1 MLKIFFFLLFSCG
14 INAQQLESLKIL
26 KIKHDSIETQL
37 KLKYKEEIKGKSDSE
52 ISEIYY
58 KNLLSRRKNNRER
71 FNHYFSAVQTFLE
84 NQKMIG
90 PSPEAAQQEIPDKTA
105 NYSQGFPALYKEV
118 HDFIKSQYQDR
129 LDEFFTKSAKIHF
142 IVQNDDSLY
151 IEKVEGSEKEFNDLA
166 LLAFLMTSGKWE
178 SAFQRGS
185 NVKSKFVLPV
195 KFVVEE

>member
-14 INAQQLESLKIL
+14 INAQQLESLKTL
-26 KIKHDSIETQL
+26 KAKHDSIETQL
-37 KLKYKEEIKGKSDSE
+37 KLKHQEEIKGKSDSE

-58 KNLLSRRKNNRER
+58 QNLLSRRKNNRER
-71 FNHYFSAVQTFLE
+71 FNHYFSVVQTYLE
-84 NQKMIG
+84 TQKLID

-118 HDFIKSQYQDR
+118 HDFIKNQYQDR
-129 LDEFFTKSAKIHF
+129 LDEYFTKSAKIHF
-142 IVQNDDSLY
+142 IVQNDHSLY
-151 IEKVEGSEKEFNDLA
+151 IEKVEGTEKEFNDLA
-166 LLAFLMTSGKWE
+166 LLAFLMTTGKWE
-178 SAFQRGS
+178 SAFQRGM

>member
-1 MLKIFFFLLFSCG
+1 MKVFFFFLLFSCG
-14 INAQQLESLKIL
+14 INAQQLESLKTL
-26 KIKHDSIETQL
+26 KAKHDSIETQL
-37 KLKYKEEIKGKSDSE
+37 KLKHQEEIKGKSDSE

-58 KNLLSRRKNNRER
+58 QNLLSRRKNNRER
-71 FNHYFSAVQTFLE
+71 FNHYFSVVQTYLDT
-84 NQKMIG
+84 QKLIG
-90 PSPEAAQQEIPDKTA
+90 PSPEATQQEIPDKAA

-142 IVQNDDSLY
+142 IVQNDHSLY
-151 IEKVEGSEKEFNDLA
+151 IEKVEGTEKEFNDLA

-178 SAFQRGS
+178 SAFQRGM

>member
-14 INAQQLESLKIL
+14 INAQQLESLKTL
-26 KIKHDSIETQL
+26 KAKHDSIETQL
-37 KLKYKEEIKGKSDSE
+37 KLKHQEEIKGKSDSE

-58 KNLLSRRKNNRER
+58 QNLLSRRKNNRER
-71 FNHYFSAVQTFLE
+71 LDHYFSAVQTFLE
-84 NQKMIG
+84 NQKLIG
-90 PSPEAAQQEIPDKTA
+90 PSQEAAQQEIPDKTA

-118 HDFIKSQYQDR
+118 HDFIKNQYQDR

-142 IVQNDDSLY
+142 IVQNDHSLY
-151 IEKVEGSEKEFNDLA
+151 IEKVERTEKEFNDLA

-178 SAFQRGS
+178 SAFQRGT

>member
-14 INAQQLESLKIL
+14 INAQQLESLKTL
-26 KIKHDSIETQL
+26 KAKHDSIETQL
-37 KLKYKEEIKGKSDSE
+37 KLKHQEEIKGKSDSE

-58 KNLLSRRKNNRER
+58 QNLLSRRKNNRER
-71 FNHYFSAVQTFLE
+71 FNHYFSVVQTYLDT
-84 NQKMIG
+84 QKLIG
-90 PSPEAAQQEIPDKTA
+90 PSPEATQQEIPDKTA

-142 IVQNDDSLY
+142 IVQNDHSLY

-166 LLAFLMTSGKWE
+166 LLAFLMTTGKWE
-178 SAFQRGS
+178 SAFQRGM

>member
-1 MLKIFFFLLFSCG
+1 MKVFFLFLLFSCG

-26 KIKHDSIETQL
+26 KAKHDSIETQL

-52 ISEIYY
+52 ISKIYY
-58 KNLLSRRKNNRER
+58 QNLLSRRKNNRER
-71 FNHYFSAVQTFLE
+71 FNQYFSVVQTYLE
-84 NQKMIG
+84 NQKLIG
-90 PSPEAAQQEIPDKTA
+90 PSPEVAQQEIPDKTA
-105 NYSQGFPALYKEV
+105 NYSQGFPVLYKEV

-142 IVQNDDSLY
+142 IVQNDHSLY
-151 IEKVEGSEKEFNDLA
+151 IEKVEGTEKEFNDLA
-166 LLAFLMTSGKWE
+166 LLAFLMTTGKWE
-178 SAFQRGS
+178 SAFQRGM

>member
-14 INAQQLESLKIL
+14 INAQQLESLKTL
-26 KIKHDSIETQL
+26 KAKHDSIETQL
-37 KLKYKEEIKGKSDSE
+37 KLKHQEEIKGKSDSE

-58 KNLLSRRKNNRER
+58 QNLLSRRKNNRER

-142 IVQNDDSLY
+142 IVQNDHSLY

-178 SAFQRGS
+178 SAFQSGS

>member
-14 INAQQLESLKIL
+14 INAQQLESLKTL
-26 KIKHDSIETQL
+26 KAKHDSIETQL
-37 KLKYKEEIKGKSDSE
+37 KLKHQEEIKGKSDSE

-58 KNLLSRRKNNRER
+58 QNLLSRSKNNRER
-71 FNHYFSAVQTFLE
+71 LDHYFSVVQTYLE
-84 NQKMIG
+84 TQKLIG
-90 PSPEAAQQEIPDKTA
+90 SSPEAAQQEIPDKAA

-118 HDFIKSQYQDR
+118 HDFIKNQYQDR

-142 IVQNDDSLY
+142 IVQNDHSLY
-151 IEKVEGSEKEFNDLA
+151 IEKVEGTEKEFNDLA
-166 LLAFLMTSGKWE
+166 LLAFLMTTGKWE
-178 SAFQRGS
+178 SAFQRGM

>member
-26 KIKHDSIETQL
+26 KTKHDSIETQL
-37 KLKYKEEIKGKSDSE
+37 KLKHQEEIKGKSDSE

-58 KNLLSRRKNNRER
+58 QNLLSRRKNNRER

-84 NQKMIG
+84 NQKLIG
-90 PSPEAAQQEIPDKTA
+90 PSPEAAQQEIPDKAA

-118 HDFIKSQYQDR
+118 HDFIKNRYQDR
-129 LDEFFTKSAKIHF
+129 LDEYFTKSAKIHF
-142 IVQNDDSLY
+142 IVQNDHSLY
-151 IEKVEGSEKEFNDLA
+151 IEKVEGTEKEFNDLA
-166 LLAFLMTSGKWE
+166 LLAFLMTTGKWE
-178 SAFQRGS
+178 SAFQRGM

>member
-14 INAQQLESLKIL
+14 INAQQLESLKTL
-26 KIKHDSIETQL
+26 KTKHDSIETQL
-37 KLKYKEEIKGKSDSE
+37 KLKHQEEIKGKSDSE

-58 KNLLSRRKNNRER
+58 QNLLSRRKNNRER
-71 FNHYFSAVQTFLE
+71 FNHYFSVVQTYLE
-84 NQKMIG
+84 TQKLIG
-90 PSPEAAQQEIPDKTA
+90 PSQEAAQQEIPDKTA

-142 IVQNDDSLY
+142 IVQNDHSLY
-151 IEKVEGSEKEFNDLA
+151 IEKVEGTEKEFNDLA
-166 LLAFLMTSGKWE
+166 LLAFLMTTGKWE
-178 SAFQRGS
+178 SAFQRGM

>member
-14 INAQQLESLKIL
+14 INAQQLESLKTL
-26 KIKHDSIETQL
+26 KAKHDSLETQL
-37 KLKYKEEIKGKSDSE
+37 KLKYQEEIKGKSESE

-58 KNLLSRRKNNRER
+58 QNLLSRRKNNRER

-84 NQKMIG
+84 NQKLIG
-90 PSPEAAQQEIPDKTA
+90 PTPEAAQQEIPDKTA

-118 HDFIKSQYQDR
+118 HDFIKNRYQDR

-142 IVQNDDSLY
+142 IVQNDHSLY
-151 IEKVEGSEKEFNDLA
+151 IEKVEGTEKEFNDLA
-166 LLAFLMTSGKWE
+166 LLAFLMTTGKWE
-178 SAFQRGS
+178 SAFQRGT

>member
-14 INAQQLESLKIL
+14 INAQQLESLKTL
-26 KIKHDSIETQL
+26 KAKHDSIETQL
-37 KLKYKEEIKGKSDSE
+37 KLKHQEEIKGKSDSE

-58 KNLLSRRKNNRER
+58 QNLLSRRKNNRER

-118 HDFIKSQYQDR
+118 HDFIKNRYQDR

-142 IVQNDDSLY
+142 IVQNDHSLY
-151 IEKVEGSEKEFNDLA
+151 IEKVEGTEKEFNDLA
-166 LLAFLMTSGKWE
+166 LLAFLMTTGKWE
-178 SAFQRGS
+178 SAFQRGM

>member
-14 INAQQLESLKIL
+14 INAQQLESLKTL
-26 KIKHDSIETQL
+26 KAKHDSIETQL
-37 KLKYKEEIKGKSDSE
+37 KLKHQEEIKGKSDSE

-58 KNLLSRRKNNRER
+58 QNLLSRRKNNRER

-118 HDFIKSQYQDR
+118 HDFIKNQYQDR

-142 IVQNDDSLY
+142 IVQNDHSLY
-151 IEKVEGSEKEFNDLA
+151 IEKVEGTEKEFNDLA
-166 LLAFLMTSGKWE
+166 LLAFLMTTGKWE
-178 SAFQRGS
+178 SAFQSGS

>member
-14 INAQQLESLKIL
+14 INAQQLESLKTL
-26 KIKHDSIETQL
+26 KAKHDSIETQL
-37 KLKYKEEIKGKSDSE
+37 KLKHQEEIKGKSEAE

-58 KNLLSRRKNNRER
+58 QNLLSRRKNNRER
-71 FNHYFSAVQTFLE
+71 LDHYFSAVQTYLE
-84 NQKMIG
+84 TQKLIG
-90 PSPEAAQQEIPDKTA
+90 PSPEEAQQEIPDKTA
-105 NYSQGFPALYKEV
+105 NYSHGFPALYKEV

-142 IVQNDDSLY
+142 IVQNDHSLY
-151 IEKVEGSEKEFNDLA
+151 IEKVEGTEKEFNDLA
-166 LLAFLMTSGKWE
+166 LLAFLITTGKWE
-178 SAFQRGS
+178 SAFQRGM

>member
-14 INAQQLESLKIL
+14 INAQQLESLKTL
-26 KIKHDSIETQL
+26 KAKHDSIETQL
-37 KLKYKEEIKGKSDSE
+37 KLKHQEEIKGKSDSE

-58 KNLLSRRKNNRER
+58 QNLLSRRKNNRER

-118 HDFIKSQYQDR
+118 HDFIKNQYQDR
-129 LDEFFTKSAKIHF
+129 LDDYFSKSAKIHF
-142 IVQNDDSLY
+142 IVQNDHSLY
-151 IEKVEGSEKEFNDLA
+151 IEKVEGTEKEFNDLA
-166 LLAFLMTSGKWE
+166 LLAFLMTTGKWE
-178 SAFQRGS
+178 SAFQRGM

>member
-37 KLKYKEEIKGKSDSE
+37 KLKYQEEIKGKSDSE

-58 KNLLSRRKNNRER
+58 QNLLSRRKNNRER

-118 HDFIKSQYQDR
+118 HDFIKNRYQDR

-142 IVQNDDSLY
+142 IVQNDHSLY

-166 LLAFLMTSGKWE
+166 LLAFLMTTGKWE
-178 SAFQRGS
+178 SAFQRGM

>member
-26 KIKHDSIETQL
+26 KAKHDSIETQL
-37 KLKYKEEIKGKSDSE
+37 KLKYQEEIKGKSDSE

-58 KNLLSRRKNNRER
+58 QNLLSRRKNNRER

-118 HDFIKSQYQDR
+118 HDFIKNQYQDR

-142 IVQNDDSLY
+142 IVQNDHSLY
-151 IEKVEGSEKEFNDLA
+151 IEKVEGTEKEFNDLA
-166 LLAFLMTSGKWE
+166 LLAFLMTTGKWE
-178 SAFQRGS
+178 SAFQRGT

>member
-14 INAQQLESLKIL
+14 INAQQLESLKTL
-26 KIKHDSIETQL
+26 KAKHDSIETQL
-37 KLKYKEEIKGKSDSE
+37 KLKYQEEIKGKSEAE

-58 KNLLSRRKNNRER
+58 QNLLSRRKNNRER
-71 FNHYFSAVQTFLE
+71 FNYYFSAVQTFLE
-84 NQKMIG
+84 NQKLIE
-90 PSPEAAQQEIPDKTA
+90 PSQEAAQQEIPDKTA

-118 HDFIKSQYQDR
+118 HDFIKNQYQDR
-129 LDEFFTKSAKIHF
+129 LDEYFTKSAKIHF
-142 IVQNDDSLY
+142 IVQNDHSLY
-151 IEKVEGSEKEFNDLA
+151 IEKVEGTEKEFNDLA

-178 SAFQRGS
+178 SAFQRGM

>member
-1 MLKIFFFLLFSCG
+1 MLKIFFLLLFSCG
-14 INAQQLESLKIL
+14 INAQQLESLKTL
-26 KIKHDSIETQL
+26 KAKHDSIETQL
-37 KLKYKEEIKGKSDSE
+37 KLKHQEEIKGKSDSE

-58 KNLLSRRKNNRER
+58 QNLLSRRKNNRER

-84 NQKMIG
+84 NQKLIG
-90 PSPEAAQQEIPDKTA
+90 PSPEAAQQEIPDKAA

-142 IVQNDDSLY
+142 IVQNDHSLY

-166 LLAFLMTSGKWE
+166 LLAFLMTTGKWE
-178 SAFQRGS
+178 SAFQRGM

>member
-14 INAQQLESLKIL
+14 INAQQLESLKTL
-26 KIKHDSIETQL
+26 KAKHDSIETQL
-37 KLKYKEEIKGKSDSE
+37 KLKYQEEIKGKSESE

-58 KNLLSRRKNNRER
+58 QNLLSRRKNNRER

-118 HDFIKSQYQDR
+118 HDFIKNQYQDR
-129 LDEFFTKSAKIHF
+129 LDEYFTKSAKIHF
-142 IVQNDDSLY
+142 IVQNDHSLY
-151 IEKVEGSEKEFNDLA
+151 IEKVEGTEKEFNDLA
-166 LLAFLMTSGKWE
+166 LLAFLMTTGKWE
-178 SAFQRGS
+178 SAFQRGM

>member
-14 INAQQLESLKIL
+14 INAQQLESLKTL
-26 KIKHDSIETQL
+26 KAKHDSIETQL
-37 KLKYKEEIKGKSDSE
+37 KLKHQEEIKGKSDSE

-58 KNLLSRRKNNRER
+58 QNLLSRRKNNRER

-84 NQKMIG
+84 TQKLIG
-90 PSPEAAQQEIPDKTA
+90 PSPEAAQQEIPDKAA

-118 HDFIKSQYQDR
+118 HDFIKNRYQDR
-129 LDEFFTKSAKIHF
+129 LDEYFTKSAKIHF
-142 IVQNDDSLY
+142 IVQNDHSLY
-151 IEKVEGSEKEFNDLA
+151 IEKVEGTEKEFNDLA
-166 LLAFLMTSGKWE
+166 LLAFLMTTGKWE
-178 SAFQRGS
+178 SAFQRGM

>member
-26 KIKHDSIETQL
+26 KAKHDSIETQL
-37 KLKYKEEIKGKSDSE
+37 KLKHQEEIKGKSDSE

-58 KNLLSRRKNNRER
+58 QNLLSRSKNNRER
-71 FNHYFSAVQTFLE
+71 FNQYFSAVQTFLE
-84 NQKMIG
+84 NQKLIG
-90 PSPEAAQQEIPDKTA
+90 PTPEAAQQEIPDKTA
-105 NYSQGFPALYKEV
+105 NYSHGFPALYKEV
-118 HDFIKSQYQDR
+118 HDFIKNRYQDR
-129 LDEFFTKSAKIHF
+129 LDEYFTKSAKIHF
-142 IVQNDDSLY
+142 IVQNDHSLY
-151 IEKVEGSEKEFNDLA
+151 IEKVEGTEKEFNDLA

-178 SAFQRGS
+178 SAFQRGM

>member
-14 INAQQLESLKIL
+14 INAQQLESLKTL
-26 KIKHDSIETQL
+26 KAKHDSIETQL
-37 KLKYKEEIKGKSDSE
+37 KLKYQEEIKGKSDSE

-58 KNLLSRRKNNRER
+58 QNLLSRRKNNRER
-71 FNHYFSAVQTFLE
+71 FNHYFSVVQTYLE
-84 NQKMIG
+84 TQKLIG

-142 IVQNDDSLY
+142 IVQNDHSLY
-151 IEKVEGSEKEFNDLA
+151 IEKVEGSQKEFNDLA
-166 LLAFLMTSGKWE
+166 LLAFLMTTGKWE
-178 SAFQRGS
+178 SAFQRGM

>member
-14 INAQQLESLKIL
+14 INAQQLESLKTL
-26 KIKHDSIETQL
+26 KAKHDSIETQL
-37 KLKYKEEIKGKSDSE
+37 KLKHQEEIKGKSDSE

-58 KNLLSRRKNNRER
+58 QNLLSRRKNNRER

-118 HDFIKSQYQDR
+118 HDFIKNRYQDR
-129 LDEFFTKSAKIHF
+129 LDEYFTKSAKIHF
-142 IVQNDDSLY
+142 IVQNDHSLY
-151 IEKVEGSEKEFNDLA
+151 IEKVEGTEKEFNDLA
-166 LLAFLMTSGKWE
+166 LLAFLMTTGKWE
-178 SAFQRGS
+178 SAFQSGS

>member
-1 MLKIFFFLLFSCG
+1 MKVFFLFLLFSCG

-26 KIKHDSIETQL
+26 KAKHDSIETQL

-58 KNLLSRRKNNRER
+58 QNLLSRRKNNRER
-71 FNHYFSAVQTFLE
+71 FNQYFSVVQTYLE
-84 NQKMIG
+84 NQKLIG
-90 PSPEAAQQEIPDKTA
+90 PSPEVAQQEIPDKTA
-105 NYSQGFPALYKEV
+105 NYSQGFPVLYKEV

-129 LDEFFTKSAKIHF
+129 LDEFFTNSAKIHF
-142 IVQNDDSLY
+142 IVQNDHSLY
-151 IEKVEGSEKEFNDLA
+151 IEKVEGTEKEFNDLA
-166 LLAFLMTSGKWE
+166 LLAFLMTTGKWE
-178 SAFQRGS
+178 SAFQRGT

>member
-14 INAQQLESLKIL
+14 INAQQLESLKTL
-26 KIKHDSIETQL
+26 KAKHDSIETQL
-37 KLKYKEEIKGKSDSE
+37 KLKYQEEIKGKSDSE

-58 KNLLSRRKNNRER
+58 QNLLSRRKNNRER
-71 FNHYFSAVQTFLE
+71 FNHYFSVVQTFLE
-84 NQKMIG
+84 NQKLIG
-90 PSPEAAQQEIPDKTA
+90 PSPEAAQQEIPDKAA

-118 HDFIKSQYQDR
+118 HDFIKNRYQDR
-129 LDEFFTKSAKIHF
+129 LDDYFTKSAKIHF
-142 IVQNDDSLY
+142 IVQNDHSLY

-166 LLAFLMTSGKWE
+166 LLAFLMTTGKWE
-178 SAFQRGS
+178 SAFQSGS

>member
-14 INAQQLESLKIL
+14 INAQQLESLKTL
-26 KIKHDSIETQL
+26 KAKHDSIETQL
-37 KLKYKEEIKGKSDSE
+37 KLKHQEEIKGKSDSE

-58 KNLLSRRKNNRER
+58 QNLLSRSKNNRER
-71 FNHYFSAVQTFLE
+71 LDHYFSVVQTFLE
-84 NQKMIG
+84 NQKLIG
-90 PSPEAAQQEIPDKTA
+90 PTPEAAQQEIPDKTA

-118 HDFIKSQYQDR
+118 HDFIKNRYQDR

-142 IVQNDDSLY
+142 IVQNDHSLY
-151 IEKVEGSEKEFNDLA
+151 IEKVEGAEKEFNDLA
-166 LLAFLMTSGKWE
+166 LLAFLMTTGKWE
-178 SAFQRGS
+178 SAFQRGT

>member
-14 INAQQLESLKIL
+14 INAQQLESLKTL
-26 KIKHDSIETQL
+26 KAKHDSIETQL
-37 KLKYKEEIKGKSDSE
+37 KLKYQEEIKGKSDSE

-58 KNLLSRRKNNRER
+58 QNLLSRRKNNRER

-84 NQKMIG
+84 NQKLIG
-90 PSPEAAQQEIPDKTA
+90 PSPEVTQQEIPDKTA

-118 HDFIKSQYQDR
+118 HDFIKNQYQDR
-129 LDEFFTKSAKIHF
+129 LDDYFTKSAKIHF
-142 IVQNDDSLY
+142 IVQNDHSLY
-151 IEKVEGSEKEFNDLA
+151 IEKVEGTEKEFNDLA
-166 LLAFLMTSGKWE
+166 LLAFLMTTGKWE
-178 SAFQRGS
+178 SAFQRGM

>member
-14 INAQQLESLKIL
+14 INAQQLESLKTL
-26 KIKHDSIETQL
+26 KAKHDSIETQL
-37 KLKYKEEIKGKSDSE
+37 KLKHQEEIKGKSDSE

-58 KNLLSRRKNNRER
+58 QNLLSRRKNNRER

-118 HDFIKSQYQDR
+118 HDFIKNQYQDR
-129 LDEFFTKSAKIHF
+129 LDEYFTKSAKIHF
-142 IVQNDDSLY
+142 IVQNDHSLY
-151 IEKVEGSEKEFNDLA
+151 IEKVEGTEKEFNDLA
-166 LLAFLMTSGKWE
+166 LLAFLMTTGKWE
-178 SAFQRGS
+178 SAFQSGS